1 MRLPRLLTLAVA
13 AAVALAAGCEGRPPK
28 AAEGRDVTRPALGF
42 ALDVPEGWTWRDLDG
57 DVVLEVF
64 RQAPPA
70 GSQAKGAADAGAD
83 AAAAAKRTR
92 PVIHV
97 VVVDRAG
104 ATPATWADDAVA
116 SSREIQADLEVAG
129 REPATLA
136 DGREALALTLKSPRG
151 LEPIVQR
158 MVLAVTAT
166 RAYALMVTAP
176 ESDMARIGPE
186 VEECFRTFVVW

>member
-64 RQAPPA
+64 RQEAPA
-70 GSQAKGAADAGAD
+70 GPQAKGAAEAD
-83 AAAAAKRTR
+83 AAAKRTR

-104 ATPATWADDAVA
+104 ATPETWADDAVA

-136 DGREALALTLKSPRG
+136 DGREALALTLKNPRG

-158 MVLAVTAT
+158 MVLAVTGT

-186 VEECFRTFVVW
+186 VEACFRTFVVW

>member
-1 MRLPRLLTLAVA
+1 MRLPRLLTLAIA

-28 AAEGRDVTRPALGF
+28 AAEGRDVIRPALGF

-64 RQAPPA
+64 RQEAPA
-70 GSQAKGAADAGAD
+70 GPQTKGAADAG
-83 AAAAAKRTR
+83 AAAKRTR
-92 PVIHV
+92 PVIHI

-104 ATPATWADDAVA
+104 ATPETWADDAVA

-136 DGREALALTLKSPRG
+136 DGRDALALTLKNPRG

-158 MVLAVTAT
+158 MVLAVTGK

-186 VEECFRTFVVW
+186 VEACFRTFVVW